1 MCLLHTHPAS
11 TDFDEADIKDFY
23 KHNSDG
29 LGVMWAQDDC
39 LYTLKRLPKDGDE
52 AWAIYQEYIQ
62 GKDCVVHWR
71 MKTHG
76 LIDYENC
83 HPYIVFG
90 AGSSMPMSIM
100 HNGVLYTGNAKDRT
114 KSDTWHYVEDY
125 LKPLLAEH
133 PEMFMNPVM
142 QLLIKD
148 HIGSGNRFIMMNH
161 LGETAII
168 NEKDFVTY
176 KGALLS
182 NTYAW
187 DSTKGGF
194 GSKYASNFRSQRYS
208 AYGVEYD
215 ENGQYIPYG
224 GAGSATSGG
233 THHGT
238 HQASAERTTSTEGKL
253 RKGAQE
259 FFQEIGGFYQE
270 AFQSLTFTEVED
282 CIEDSG
288 WAIWADFMDALK
300 GCLFE
305 ADDEIIDCIRDPDGY
320 MLALLYGIEDESLDD
335 AGIEAEIAAELDAK
349 AHEDRLIQKAIYEE
363 DQMGSFNEDMM
374 DAHLRVGLQ

>member
-1 MCLLHTHPAS
+1 
-11 TDFDEADIKDFY
+11 
-23 KHNSDG
+23 
-29 LGVMWAQDDC
+29 MWAQDDC
-39 LYTLKRLPKDGDE
+39 LYTLKRLPKNGDE

-62 GKDCVVHWR
+62 GRECVVHWR

-83 HPYIVFG
+83 HPYTVFG
-90 AGSSMPMSIM
+90 EGSPMPMSIM
-100 HNGVLYTGNAKDRT
+100 HNGVLYTGNAKDRN

-125 LKPLLAEH
+125 LKPLLADH

-194 GSKYASNFRSQRYS
+194 GSKYASNFRGTVGQSF
-208 AYGVEYD
+208 YGSESFYD
-215 ENGQYIPYG
+215 ENGHYIPYG
-224 GAGSATSGG
+224 GASLATSSGANHA
-233 THHGT
+233 THK
-238 HQASAERTTSTEGKL
+238 AAETRYASTETRL
-253 RKGAQE
+253 RKLAQD
-259 FFQEIGGFYQE
+259 FFQEIGALGYQE
-270 AFQSLTFTEVED
+270 AFQSLAFVEVED
-282 CIEDSG
+282 AIEDSG
-288 WAIWADFMDALK
+288 YAIWYDFMTAIK
-300 GCLFE
+300 EGAFE
-305 ADDEIIDCIRDPDGY
+305 DEDHLIAECVRDPDGK
-320 MLALLYGIEDESLDD
+320 MLQILYGVDEPTEEEL
-335 AGIEAEIAAELDAK
+335 AAALKYEEEAK
-349 AHEDRLIQKAIYEE
+349 AREDRAIQETILAEQAQLQLWNGF
-363 DQMGSFNEDMM
+363 DNMNEDMM